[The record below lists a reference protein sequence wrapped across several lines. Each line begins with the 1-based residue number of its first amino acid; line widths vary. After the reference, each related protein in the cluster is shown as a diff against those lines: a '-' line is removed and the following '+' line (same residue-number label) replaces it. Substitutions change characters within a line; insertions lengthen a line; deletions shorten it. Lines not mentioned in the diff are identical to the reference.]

1 MSNTSQNHPAEDER
15 LHSTPTS
22 RRADESAFGT
32 ACVARKW
39 IVGGRVQGVGF
50 RPFVYRMARRFGVS
64 GWVRNRA
71 GEVEVLAQ
79 GGVETLRR
87 FGHALVTEAPPLA
100 QPRILSEKSVP
111 GVPDSDFQI
120 LASEATGPEHVHLPP
135 DYFACDD
142 CLAELSDPSDRRF
155 RYPFVNCTQCGPRYT
170 LIERLPY
177 DRVNTSMSGFALC
190 ARCAAEYADP
200 SDRRFHAEPIA
211 CPQCG
216 PRLAFC
222 KPGSDTQYG
231 DEGLS
236 AAVEALRAGE
246 IVATK
251 GIGGYHLL
259 CDAVNSA
266 AVATLR
272 ARKRR
277 PDKPLA
283 VMFPWQPDLA
293 ALRRA
298 CILESTH
305 ENMLRQPIR
314 PIVLVPKNATC
325 DLAAEIAPHTGEIGA
340 MLPYSPLHHLLL
352 TDFGAPIVATS
363 GNLSGEPVLTD
374 NAMVN
379 TRLGRIADAFLHHD
393 RSIIRP
399 ADDPVYR
406 VIAGKPRPLRLG
418 RGNAPLEV
426 ELPFALANPI
436 LALGGHL
443 KNTVA
448 LGFDRRAVV
457 SPHLGDMDTPR
468 GLALLERIVV
478 DLQSLYGV
486 LAQHVV
492 CDAHPGYVTT
502 RLASKLGLPVT
513 KVFHHEAH
521 ASALAGEFDRDGS
534 WLIFTWDGSGYGR
547 DGTMW
552 GGEAL
557 FGRPGRW
564 RRVATLR
571 PFALLGGERAA
582 REPWRNALAL
592 CWEAGLDWQNGER
605 DVAVLRRAWTLG
617 LNCPHTS
624 SVGRLFDGAAALL
637 DLILKASYEGQAAA
651 RLEAISTAESE
662 PIPLP
667 LCRRVDGIWQS
678 DWAPMLHC
686 LRDTEQAKS
695 VRATVFHSTLAEM
708 LLTQAR
714 AVRAELGPFRLGLC
728 GGVFQNRVLSEC
740 VLVAAERE
748 GFSTFM
754 PEKLPCNDA
763 GLSFGQIIEV
773 GARA

>member
-1 MSNTSQNHPAEDER
+1 MAP
-15 LHSTPTS
+15 LHSKRTS
-22 RRADESAFGT
+22 RRVGEDINGT
-32 ACVARKW
+32 ARVARKW

-50 RPFVYRMARRFGVS
+50 RPFVYRVARRYGVS

-71 GEVEVLAQ
+71 GVVEVLGQ
-79 GGVETLRR
+79 GGPELLRR

-100 QPRILSEKSVP
+100 RPMILSETLVP
-111 GVPDSDFQI
+111 PAPGDDFQI
-120 LASEATGPEHVHLPP
+120 LTSEAARSDHVHLPP
-135 DYFACDD
+135 DCFACDD
-142 CLAELSDPSDRRF
+142 CLVELNDPSDRRF

-177 DRVNTSMSGFALC
+177 DRANTSMSGFQLC
-190 ARCAAEYADP
+190 GRCAAEYADP
-200 SDRRFHAEPIA
+200 GDRRFHAEPIA
-211 CPQCG
+211 CPRCG

-222 KPGSDTQYG
+222 KPGNDTQYG
-231 DEGLS
+231 DDALS
-236 AAVEALRAGE
+236 EAVGALRAGD
-246 IVATK
+246 IVAAK

-259 CDAVNSA
+259 CDAANSV

-272 ARKRR
+272 ARKLR

-283 VMFPWQPDLA
+283 VMFPCQPDLA
-293 ALRRA
+293 DLRTA
-298 CILESTH
+298 CILDAAYEDL
-305 ENMLRQPIR
+305 LRQPMR
-314 PIVLVPKNATC
+314 PIVLVPKNTTC
-325 DLAAEIAPHTGEIGA
+325 GLAAEVAPHSNEIGA

-352 TDFGAPIVATS
+352 ADFGAPVVATS

-374 NAMVN
+374 NTEADR
-379 TRLGRIADAFLHHD
+379 RLGRIADAFLHHD

-448 LGFDRRAVV
+448 LGFGRRAVV

-468 GLALLERIVV
+468 GLALLERIIA

-486 LAQHVV
+486 SAQRVV

-521 ASALAGEFDRDGS
+521 ASALAGEFSQDDS

-547 DGTMW
+547 DGTVW

-557 FGRPGRW
+557 FGQPGHW

-582 REPWRNALAL
+582 REPWRSALAL
-592 CWEAGLDWQNGER
+592 CWEAGVDWQNGER
-605 DVAVLRRAWTLG
+605 DVAVLRQAWTAG

-637 DLILKASYEGQAAA
+637 DLILNASFEGQAAS
-651 RLEAISTAESE
+651 RLEAISIAESE

-667 LCRRVDGIWQS
+667 LCRRADGIWQS
-678 DWAPMLHC
+678 DWSPLLAC
-686 LRDTEQAKS
+686 LRDAEKATS
-695 VRATVFHSTLAEM
+695 VRASVFHSTLAEM
-708 LLTQAR
+708 VLAQAR
-714 AVRAELGPFRLGLC
+714 VVRAEFGPFRLGLS
-728 GGVFQNRVLSEC
+728 GGVFQNRVLSER
-740 VLVAAERE
+740 VLAGAERV
-748 GFSTFM
+748 GFSAFL

-773 GARA
+773 GAQA